1 MDGEVVNDT
10 YTETDYREEC
20 EVLEEKASQVLS
32 DKFVAFVDQ
41 CAKSGLSARRCHETH
56 WQIFLA
62 DTKLVDFWPTAKKI
76 RACQCKN
83 KEKARRGDAADAIAL
98 AAMLSA
104 KTVKAP
110 KVAEDRK
117 ARRERIATAAMA
129 GYIAGDID
137 DVLGFGKCAELA
149 VKSADALIAE
159 LDKSEVANG

>member
-1 MDGEVVNDT
+1 MDST
-10 YTETDYREEC
+10 YTAAYYLDVC
-20 EVLEEKASQVLS
+20 EALEENPRPLPDS
-32 DKFVAFVDQ
+32 FVNFVDQ